1 MTDVVV
7 DRVTARAL
15 SVALGSGPEDAVA
28 VAEILAAAEGDP
40 MALDYA
46 CGRIMRVTRDARTR
60 HRALGLIGLA
70 RVAWSDH
77 PGALTTSDRRVAR

>member
-1 MTDVVV
+1 MTDAVV

-15 SVALGSGPEDAVA
+15 CLALGSDPEDAVA
-28 VAEILAAAEGDP
+28 AAEILAAAEGDP
-40 MALDYA
+40 TALDYA

-70 RVAWSDH
+70 RVAWSTD
-77 PGALTTSDRRVAR
+77 PRASTSPDRRVAL